1 MANKADIQGYDI
13 SDKSAVII
21 GCGGLGVNVGVHLAG
36 AGIGKLTV
44 CDFDVVEEKNLN
56 RQFFY
61 DRSMLGKSKCAQAG
75 AFLSN
80 YSAETSVEY
89 VNRKI
94 VTADDLDFARQADVV
109 VLAVD
114 NIETRRVA
122 QDFCSV
128 NSIALINGAINGFF
142 GIAYLYVPN
151 KTPCLACAGML
162 NEGACKNYNSS
173 ATAGT
178 IGSIQAQLAI
188 NRLLD
193 NEYTNGCEL
202 IVVDNLNISRLKI
215 KSGRDC
221 PLCNK

>member
-21 GCGGLGVNVGVHLAG
+21 GCGGLGVNVSVHLAG

-122 QDFCSV
+122 QDFCSE
-128 NSIALINGAINGFF
+128 NGIALINGAINGFF
-142 GIAYLYVPN
+142 GIAYLYVPK
-151 KTPCLACAGML
+151 KTPCLDCAGML
-162 NEGACKNYNSS
+162 NDGDCKTYNSS
-173 ATAGT
+173 ATAGI
-178 IGSIQAQLAI
+178 IGSIQAQLVI

>member
-1 MANKADIQGYDI
+1 MVNKAEIQGYDI
-13 SDKSAVII
+13 SDKSAVVI
-21 GCGGLGVNVGVHLAG
+21 GCGGLGVNVSVHLAG
-36 AGIGKLTV
+36 AGIGKLTL
-44 CDFDVVEEKNLN
+44 CDCDVIEKRNLN

-61 DRSMLGKSKCAQAG
+61 DRSMIGKPKCEQAK

-80 YSAETSVEY
+80 YSAETSVEC

-94 VTADDLDFARQADVV
+94 VRVDDLDFAKQTDIII
-109 VLAVD
+109 LAVD
-114 NIETRRVA
+114 NIEARRIV
-122 QDFCSV
+122 QDFCFE
-128 NSIALINGAINGFF
+128 NNIPLINGGINGFF
-142 GIAYLYVPN
+142 GNAYLYVPK
-151 KTPCLACAGML
+151 KTPCLDCAGML
-162 NEGACKNYNSS
+162 NEGACKTYNSS
-173 ATAGT
+173 ATAGI

-215 KSGRDC
+215 KSGSDC

>member
-1 MANKADIQGYDI
+1 MVNKADIQGYDI
-13 SDKSAVII
+13 SDKSAVVI
-21 GCGGLGVNVGVHLAG
+21 GCGGLGVNICTHLSG
-36 AGIGKLTV
+36 AGIGKLTI
-44 CDFDVVEEKNLN
+44 CDYDVVEEKNLN

-61 DRSMLGKSKCAQAG
+61 DRSMIGRPKCEMAR

-80 YSAETSVEY
+80 YATEISVNYINKKITAVVDFEFAKETD
-89 VNRKI
+89 I
-94 VTADDLDFARQADVV
+94 VI
-109 VLAVD
+109 LAVD
-114 NIETRRVA
+114 NIDAREIT
-122 QDFCSV
+122 QEFCCKNNIPLV
-128 NSIALINGAINGFF
+128 NGGVNGFF

-162 NEGACKNYNSS
+162 NECDCKTYNSS
-173 ATAGT
+173 ATAGI

>member
-61 DRSMLGKSKCAQAG
+61 DRSMLGKSKCARSG

-109 VLAVD
+109 ILAVD

-142 GIAYLYVPN
+142 GIAYLYVPK

-162 NEGACKNYNSS
+162 NEGDCKTYNSS
-173 ATAGT
+173 ATAGI